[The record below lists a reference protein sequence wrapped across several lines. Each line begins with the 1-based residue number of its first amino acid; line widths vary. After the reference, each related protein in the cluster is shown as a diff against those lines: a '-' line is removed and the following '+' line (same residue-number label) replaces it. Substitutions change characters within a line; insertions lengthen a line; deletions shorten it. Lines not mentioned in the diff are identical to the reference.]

1 MNAFRSSSNLRA
13 LYVILCLGLITNGAA
28 RAEPSLPTID
38 PFNNRHAL
46 VIGNGAYK
54 GSPLNNPVNDAADMA
69 DALRS
74 VGFKVTLGKNLDL
87 PRMRLTIQQ
96 FVSSLPS
103 GAAAFIFYAGH
114 GVQHAGQN
122 YLLPVDALSLISAAR
137 DLDRAA
143 INVGDFLRDIE
154 SAQPAITV
162 LFLDACRN
170 SPFSTISEI
179 GSGLART
186 TPRSATSVAG
196 QDKPVNGPKPSLEGV
211 LISYSTA
218 PNAAA
223 EDGAGRN
230 SPYTAYLKRHI
241 AAANTTLETVLK
253 STRTGVTKDT
263 RGRQTPWYES
273 SINGEF
279 FPAGSDQISIEALL
293 AMFLPDKDRDFIPD
307 ATYSMT
313 WDPAVRSP
321 IKWQHAG
328 IRSGPNS
335 GDVKLETMSSSWIA
349 PFSRT
354 GDVIITVDGQPTH
367 TFLDRTRKPVRWKIT
382 MLGARNG
389 AFLVNLSN
397 DIWSQEFGGFGDRKF
412 LSEERACRKD
422 GSTVYAISLPGKIPA
437 WLAESRSCGSAGC
450 GYDYQLFTDKREKVR
465 LGCR

>member
-1 MNAFRSSSNLRA
+1 MNAFRSLSHLRA
-13 LYVILCLGLITNGAA
+13 LHGILCLGLISSCAV

-69 DALRS
+69 GALRS
-74 VGFKVTLGKNLDL
+74 VGFKVTFGKNLDL

-122 YLLPVDALSLISAAR
+122 YLLPVDALGQVSAAR

-143 INVGDFLRDIE
+143 INVGDLLRAIE
-154 SAQPAITV
+154 GAQPAITV

-186 TPRSATSVAG
+186 TPRSASVAG
-196 QDKPVNGPKPSLEGV
+196 QDKPVNGPRPSLEGV

-218 PNAAA
+218 PNAVA

-241 AAANTTLETVLK
+241 AAPNTTLETVLK
-253 STRTGVTKDT
+253 STRAGVTKDT

-273 SINGEF
+273 SINGDF
-279 FPAGSDQISIEALL
+279 FPAGSDQISIDALL
-293 AMFLPDKDRDFIPD
+293 GMFLPDKNRDFIPE
-307 ATYSMT
+307 ATYLMA
-313 WDPAVRSP
+313 WDPVARSP

-335 GDVKLETMSSSWIA
+335 GDVKLETMSSSWTA

-367 TFLDRTRKPVRWKIT
+367 TILDRIRKPVRWTIT
-382 MLGARNG
+382 MLGPRSG
-389 AFLVNLSN
+389 ALVINLSN
-397 DIWSQEFGGFGDRKF
+397 DVWSQEFAGFGDRKF

-422 GSTVYAISLPGKIPA
+422 SSAIYAINLPGKIPA

-450 GYDYQLFTDKREKVR
+450 GYDYQLFTDRSEKVR